1 MEYNHREVE
10 ARWKSKWDEDQTY
23 KVSNDSSLPKYYV
36 LDMFPYPSGSGL
48 HVGHPLGY
56 IASDIIARYKRMSGF
71 NVLHPMGFDAF
82 GLPAEQYAIQT
93 GIHPAESTR
102 QNMQRYRDQLHNIG
116 LNYDWSREVIT
127 CQPEYYRWTQW
138 IFLRLF
144 EHYYDT
150 AAKQAR
156 PISQLTDHF
165 SKQGTLGLTAH
176 GLEEL
181 QFSAEAWNQMSEPEQ
196 SDVLMNYRLAY
207 RKLSYVNWCEALGTV
222 LANDEIKDGVS
233 ERGGYPVEK
242 KPMMQWALR
251 ISAYSERLLRDLD
264 DLEWS
269 ESLKTMQRNWIGKS
283 TGALV
288 RFGVEHSSESLE
300 IFTTRP
306 DTIYGVSFMVLAPEH
321 PLVAAFTKEDH
332 KKDVDQYLDYVS
344 KRSDRDRQSDQ
355 KSVTGVF
362 TGSYAIN
369 PLKGDRI
376 PIWIS
381 EYVLI
386 EYGTG
391 AIMAV
396 PGHDTRDQAF
406 ARKFDLPVIQVVDQ
420 SAFPGADIEDKRG
433 VMIHSDLLNGMEP
446 EKAIETAIQEIE
458 KRGAGK
464 RKIQYRMRDANFSR
478 QRYWGE
484 PFPVWYDEAGVCH
497 PMKEEEL
504 PLTLPWLDQIQGG
517 KEGKSPLAAAG
528 DWVHFAPGKHR
539 ETDTMP
545 GYAGSSWYFLR
556 YMDPANQTEFAS
568 RDALAYWKDVDLY
581 IGGTEHAVGHLMYS
595 RFWHKFLYDLGY
607 VPTTE
612 PFKRLVNQGMIQG
625 VIDSIALIKDSH
637 PPEFISEDL
646 AAGREADQ
654 IAWIPVHKDF
664 VKQYGSPDA
673 HLDKAGIL
681 SFIKWRQDFEHAVF
695 TDKNQSCTAE
705 NLSEDMYLRTRSEVG
720 KMSKRYH
727 NVVNPDDVVEEY
739 GADCF
744 RMYEMF
750 LGPLEDSK
758 PWDTKGIN
766 GVSGFLKKYHQLFF
780 DENKR
785 SVLDDSSPSKE
796 ALRALHTCIKKVR
809 SDLESLSF
817 NTSVSAFMICV
828 NELRKLHCTS
838 SEVLLTLNR
847 LLAPFAPFIT
857 EEIHHHYGGAGSVH
871 HQEYPMHDETCLIS
885 DEVNY
890 PVSVNGKKRYEWT
903 VPRSTPQE
911 ELESSVIHL
920 EEIRK
925 WVEGQ
930 TIKKIIIVPGRMIN
944 IVL

>member
-150 AAKQAR
+150 AAQQAR

-165 SKQGTLGLTAH
+165 SKQGTLGMTAH

-181 QFSAEAWNQMSEPEQ
+181 QFSAEAWNQMSETEQ

-306 DTIYGVSFMVLAPEH
+306 DTIYGVCFMVLAPEH
-321 PLVAAFTKEDH
+321 PLVASFTTEEQ

-433 VMIHSDLLNGMEP
+433 VMIHSDLLNGMNP
-446 EKAIETAIQEIE
+446 EQAIETAIQEIE

-464 RKIQYRMRDANFSR
+464 RKVQYRMRDANFSR

-484 PFPVWYDEAGVCH
+484 PFPVWYDQDGICH
-497 PMKEEEL
+497 PMKDEEL
-504 PLTLPWLDQIQGG
+504 PLTLPLLDQIQGG

-528 DWVHFAPGKHR
+528 DWVHFAPGRHR

-646 AAGREADQ
+646 AAERAAEQ

-673 HLDKAGIL
+673 HLDKAGIMA
-681 SFIKWRQDFEHAVF
+681 FIKWRQDFENAVF
-695 TDKNQSCTAE
+695 TDKNLSCTAE
-705 NLSEDMYLRTRSEVG
+705 NLSEDLYLRTRSEVG

-796 ALRALHTCIKKVR
+796 ALRALHTCIKKLR

-828 NELRKLHCTS
+828 NELRKLQCTS
-838 SEVLLTLNR
+838 REVLLTLNR

-857 EEIHHHYGGAGSVH
+857 EEIYHHYGGAGSVH
-871 HQEYPMHDETCLIS
+871 HQEYPMHDESCLIS

-903 VPRSTPQE
+903 VPRSTPQN
-911 ELESSVIHL
+911 ELESSVIQL

-944 IVL
+944 IVI